1 MNQHPVTMTNLLN
14 LTHTTAITSTTN
26 RARCR
31 SGSHSSTD
39 GGSRKPVSR
48 SIGRKLLMRGD
59 LQGRRNNLSSYRRLP
74 RRVKSDRL
82 LARATLHGAAEI
94 AVPTLVST
102 LAISCVFT

>member
-82 LARATLHGAAEI
+82 LGSMAASE
-94 AVPTLVST
+94 VKQYPSWSLRGEGSSP
-102 LAISCVFT
+102 L